1 MSFVSVVPPSIG
13 LPSHSPALMS
23 TLPPRHTSASSASSS
38 ASDASTRWWSLGTKR
53 PSLKNLLLA
62 LPSSSWSSRSTPTAT
77 TATEEAAAV
86 CDEAAPRATAVADDD
101 STVAAPVPST
111 RALPIDD
118 ASAAESAPVH
128 SATGAEVTDTVG
140 GGKTIDYWGSV
151 ALLVNN
157 VTGGGMVLFAQTF
170 QQAGWLLMLLC
181 LLVLM
186 VCCGLG
192 GLMLVECMAMM
203 PHNGRFTRRVEYTT
217 VMKHYCARPIYIA
230 ISVFYQLSL
239 TITNL
244 SLIVQSIQVM
254 DFTIAA
260 IAGKSCT
267 VPEFYPSFGF
277 HCLDPI
283 DGNIT
288 PFDSSVWCIPLGLYF
303 TALIVIP
310 LGLVN
315 LDDNIKVQKGAF
327 VSLCVILMV
336 WVGLLA
342 SNSPDSGRVPIIGPT
357 LSSVL
362 GVSLFNFAF
371 LSSVPSWVNEKRD
384 DVSIPKTLWTVLPL
398 SVVMFVV
405 MGWLGGTAFVWSEGS
420 SETLLDKV
428 KDVTTAGKL
437 GEVTFYM
444 FPIIVNLTSIPVIS
458 IFQRYNL
465 IKEGVCGLRMANFLA
480 VVLPWLLAIPL
491 YNGSGYQELA
501 NWGGVLVTSV
511 VNFIVP
517 IAVYIVAVRRR
528 EKEAVNVHH
537 LRELQPVAVTEAETQ
552 TSSEPSSAA
561 TASGVT
567 TEEVPS
573 GKKMVKKLSVSSA
586 VEWMRGLGAK
596 KDSGARDD
604 DSNNSSGLR
613 PSPMHHFNGN
623 PASSSF
629 SIASTHTSSDND
641 GELVAPTHSPDTPSR
656 AAPATSATPAVGSAS
671 NLSLSAQALRWAA
684 EADKQ
689 RAANSSSAASLSNSI
704 PRDAIQ
710 SASGSLRI
718 APPSTPT
725 APTSPLPSSH
735 PSQRNLLSGLTS
747 SFSARSLVD
756 EPGLEMTPVS
766 SAVRPDEKVDDDE
779 KVVVTDDFLDGIG
792 AIAVEEE
799 GQHDDDEQQDQQQSE
814 EDEEKVR
821 GASAGQ
827 YTPYA
832 SSSAGGSNLPAISE
846 SGHEQSVSQSVDAR
860 AVAALDLEE
869 RIRQE
874 EAADR
879 PYAAES
885 VVDLVA
891 DDERGRVWHVVKKEW
906 ESYRVPVAVVVLA
919 VMVVLSIL
927 ALEQQIQYSVENPG
941 W

>member
-1 MSFVSVVPPSIG
+1 MS
-13 LPSHSPALMS
+13 A
-23 TLPPRHTSASSASSS
+23 LPPRHASASSTLSVQQS
-38 ASDASTRWWSLGTKR
+38 AADSSTRWWSMGTKR
-53 PSLKNLLLA
+53 PSLKNLLLG
-62 LPSSSWSSRSTPTAT
+62 LPSSSWSSRSPPSAAIADEQSVSTAQPATVVDAASTADVAATDDEASATPLPATDDVTAT
-77 TATEEAAAV
+77 ADTADT
-86 CDEAAPRATAVADDD
+86 TA
-101 STVAAPVPST
+101 VPST
-111 RALPIDD
+111 ATDGEVV
-118 ASAAESAPVH
+118 ES
-128 SATGAEVTDTVG
+128 VG

-170 QQAGWLLMLLC
+170 QQAGWLLMVLC

-217 VMKHYCARPIYIA
+217 VMKHYCSRYVYIA

-260 IAGKSCT
+260 VAGRSCT
-267 VPEFYPSFGF
+267 VPQFYPTFAF
-277 HCLDPI
+277 ACPEPVQ
-283 DGNIT
+283 GNIT
-288 PFDSSVWCIPLGLYF
+288 PFDSSVWCVPLGLYF

-310 LGLVN
+310 LGLIN

-327 VSLCVILMV
+327 FSLCVILLI
-336 WVGLLA
+336 WVGLLS
-342 SNSPDSGRVPIIGPT
+342 SNSPDGGRVPVVGST

-405 MGWLGGTAFVWSEGS
+405 MGWLGGAAFVWTANSN
-420 SETLLDKV
+420 ETLLDKV

-437 GEVTFYM
+437 GEVTFYL
-444 FPIIVNLTSIPVIS
+444 FPIIVNLTSIPVLS

-465 IKEGVCGLRMANFLA
+465 VKEGVCGLRMANFLA

-517 IAVYIVAVRRR
+517 ITVYIVAVRRR
-528 EKEAVNVHH
+528 EKEATNVHH
-537 LRELQPVAVTEAETQ
+537 LRELQPATETDAQIQPQPSVESAITAAAAGAVQEAEQ
-552 TSSEPSSAA
+552 KPA
-561 TASGVT
+561 
-567 TEEVPS
+567 
-573 GKKMVKKLSVSSA
+573 GKKLVKKLSVSSA
-586 VEWMRGLGAK
+586 VEWMRSLGTK
-596 KDSGARDD
+596 KDSGSVRDD
-604 DSNNSSGLR
+604 DASDSGLR
-613 PSPMHHFNGN
+613 PSPMHHFTGN
-623 PASSSF
+623 AASSSF
-629 SIASTHTSSDND
+629 SIASTHTSSDTD
-641 GELVAPTHSPDTPSR
+641 SELVAPTHSPDTPSR
-656 AAPATSATPAVGSAS
+656 VATTASPTPATTSTSS
-671 NLSLSAQALRWAA
+671 NSSLSVQALRWAA

-689 RAANSSSAASLSNSI
+689 RATNSASAASLSNSI

-710 SASGSLRI
+710 PASGSLRL
-718 APPSTPT
+718 AR
-725 APTSPLPSSH
+725 APTPPAPSSPLPSSH

-747 SFSARSLVD
+747 SFSVRSLMD

-766 SAVRPDEKVDDDE
+766 SAIRPDEKVDDE
-779 KVVVTDDFLDGIG
+779 KVELADDFLDVG
-792 AIAVEEE
+792 AIQVEEV
-799 GQHDDDEQQDQQQSE
+799 GQHDDDEDDEQQQQQHE

-821 GASAGQ
+821 APGHDKSYASASAG
-827 YTPYA
+827 A
-832 SSSAGGSNLPAISE
+832 SLPAISE
-846 SGHEQSVSQSVDAR
+846 AVSEHSVSQSASG
-860 AVAALDLEE
+860 AAKAAAALDLEE

-874 EAADR
+874 QAADQ

-885 VVDLVA
+885 VVDLVT
-891 DDERGRVWHVVKKEW
+891 DDERGQVWHVVKKEW
-906 ESYRVPVAVVVLA
+906 EPYRVPVAVAVLA
-919 VMVVLSIL
+919 VMVVLSVL
-927 ALEQQIQYSVENPG
+927 ALEQQIQVSVENPG

>member
-1 MSFVSVVPPSIG
+1 MSAPD
-13 LPSHSPALMS
+13 HA
-23 TLPPRHTSASSASSS
+23 SATGV
-38 ASDASTRWWSLGTKR
+38 D
-53 PSLKNLLLA
+53 
-62 LPSSSWSSRSTPTAT
+62 TA
-77 TATEEAAAV
+77 
-86 CDEAAPRATAVADDD
+86 
-101 STVAAPVPST
+101 
-111 RALPIDD
+111 
-118 ASAAESAPVH
+118 ASAAAAQSRDDSVGPISSTSPVVAARADAVNETAAPTADASEAIES
-128 SATGAEVTDTVG
+128 VG

-186 VCCGLG
+186 ACCGLG

-203 PHNGRFTRRVEYTT
+203 PHNGHFTRRVEYNT
-217 VMKHYCARPIYIA
+217 VMKHYCSRPAYIA

-239 TITNL
+239 TVTNL
-244 SLIVQSIQVM
+244 SLIVQSVQVM

-267 VPEFYPSFGF
+267 VPQFYPSFGF
-277 HCLDPI
+277 SCPDPVS
-283 DGNIT
+283 GNIT
-288 PFDSSVWCIPLGLYF
+288 PFDPAVWCIPLGLYF

-327 VSLCVILMV
+327 ASLCVILLI

-342 SNSPDSGRVPIIGPT
+342 SNSPDSGRVPVVGGT

-371 LSSVPSWVNEKRD
+371 LTSVPSWINEKRD
-384 DVSIPKTLWTVLPL
+384 DVSIPKTLWTVLSL
-398 SVVMFVV
+398 SVVMFTV
-405 MGWLGGTAFVWSEGS
+405 MGWLGGTAFVWTAGS

-444 FPIIVNLTSIPVIS
+444 FPIIVNLTSIPVLS

-465 IKEGVCGLRMANFLA
+465 VKEGVCSLRMANFLA

-511 VNFIVP
+511 VNFVVP

-528 EKEAVNVHH
+528 EREAVNVHH
-537 LRELQPVAVTEAETQ
+537 LRELQPVTQ
-552 TSSEPSSAA
+552 TEINESAVEAA
-561 TASGVT
+561 TRATTAEEPPLSGR
-567 TEEVPS
+567 
-573 GKKMVKKLSVSSA
+573 KLVKKLSVSSA

-596 KDSGARDD
+596 KSFGAPDD
-604 DSNNSSGLR
+604 DSTDSSGLR

-629 SIASTHTSSDND
+629 SIASTHTSSDTD
-641 GELVAPTHSPDTPSR
+641 GEQPGPDTPSR
-656 AAPATSATPAVGSAS
+656 VVPAVKTAS
-671 NLSLSAQALRWAA
+671 SMSSLSTQALRWAA
-684 EADKQ
+684 EADRQ
-689 RAANSSSAASLSNSI
+689 RAANSATAAPLSTSI

-710 SASGSLRI
+710 SASGSLRL

-725 APTSPLPSSH
+725 APSSPIPSSH

-747 SFSARSLVD
+747 SFSGRSLMD
-756 EPGLEMTPVS
+756 EPGLEMTPAS
-766 SAVRPDEKVDDDE
+766 SARRPDEKVDEE
-779 KVVVTDDFLDGIG
+779 KVELADDFLDIG

-799 GQHDDDEQQDQQQSE
+799 GHHDDDEQQHDQQQYAE
-814 EDEEKVR
+814 DEDEEKVR
-821 GASAGQ
+821 VRAAAHDAPYASASAG
-827 YTPYA
+827 A
-832 SSSAGGSNLPAISE
+832 SLPAISE
-846 SGHEQSVSQSVDAR
+846 AGLEQSTSQSVSAR
-860 AVAALDLEE
+860 NAAALELEE
-869 RIRQE
+869 RIRAE

-885 VVDLVA
+885 VVDLVT

-906 ESYRVPVAVVVLA
+906 EPYRVPVAVAVLA
-919 VMVVLSIL
+919 VMIVLSVL
-927 ALEQQIQYSVENPG
+927 ALEQQIQFSVQNPG

>member
-1 MSFVSVVPPSIG
+1 MSLISVVPPAIG
-13 LPSHSPALMS
+13 LSNHPSAAMS
-23 TLPPRHTSASSASSS
+23 ALPPRHASVRSASSATTATSTIS
-38 ASDASTRWWSLGTKR
+38 AADTSTRWWSIGTKR
-53 PSLKNLLLA
+53 PSLKNLLLG
-62 LPSSSWSSRSTPTAT
+62 LPHGSSWSSRSAPTGAAADDAGS
-77 TATEEAAAV
+77 ATETAVVADADAIATDGNADAAATSNEAVQADGVEAADVTAAPATSNT
-86 CDEAAPRATAVADDD
+86 DEA
-101 STVAAPVPST
+101 
-111 RALPIDD
+111 D
-118 ASAAESAPVH
+118 A
-128 SATGAEVTDTVG
+128 VG

-170 QQAGWLLMLLC
+170 QQSGWLLMLVC

-203 PHNGRFTRRVEYTT
+203 PHNGRFARRVEYTT
-217 VMKHYCARPIYIA
+217 VMKHYCTRRFYIVIA
-230 ISVFYQLSL
+230 VFYQLSL

-260 IAGKSCT
+260 ITGGYSCT
-267 VPEFYPSFGF
+267 VPEFYPSLGF
-277 HCLDPI
+277 HCPKMV

-288 PFDSSVWCIPLGLYF
+288 VFDTSVWCIPLGLYF
-303 TALIVIP
+303 TALVVIP

-327 VSLCVILMV
+327 VSLCVIILI

-342 SNSPDSGRVPIIGPT
+342 SNSPVGDRVPVIGTT

-371 LSSVPSWVNEKRD
+371 LSSVPSWINEKRE

-398 SVVMFVV
+398 SVGLFVV
-405 MGWLGGTAFVWSEGS
+405 MGWLGGTAFEWADGS
-420 SETLLDKV
+420 NETMLDKV
-428 KDVTTAGKL
+428 RGVTTAGKL
-437 GEVTFYM
+437 GEVTFYL

-465 IKEGVCGLRMANFLA
+465 VKEGVCGLRMANFLA

-491 YNGSGYQELA
+491 YNGSGYQQLA

-517 IAVYIVAVRRR
+517 VAVYIIAVRRR
-528 EKEAVNVHH
+528 EKEMVNVHH
-537 LRELQPVAVTEAETQ
+537 LQDLQPVAAAEQITQ
-552 TSSEPSSAA
+552 AEPTLPTAA
-561 TASGVT
+561 VEQT
-567 TEEVPS
+567 TS
-573 GKKMVKKLSVSSA
+573 GKKLVKKLSVSSA
-586 VEWMRGLGAK
+586 VEWMRGLGSK
-596 KDSGARDD
+596 KGSGMRDD
-604 DSNNSSGLR
+604 DGNGSSGLQ
-613 PSPMHHFNGN
+613 PSPMHHFSGN

-641 GELVAPTHSPDTPSR
+641 GELSGPSHSPETPSR
-656 AAPATSATPAVGSAS
+656 APPVSAAAQATRSSLNPP
-671 NLSLSAQALRWAA
+671 LSSQALRWAA

-689 RAANSSSAASLSNSI
+689 RAANSASAASLSNTI
-704 PRDAIQ
+704 PRDIIQ

-718 APPSTPT
+718 ARSTTPT
-725 APTSPLPSSH
+725 APGSPVPSSH

-747 SFSARSLVD
+747 SFSAQGLLAP

-766 SAVRPDEKVDDDE
+766 SARRPDEKVDDE
-779 KVVVTDDFLDGIG
+779 VVEVTDDDFLGDIG
-792 AIAVEEE
+792 AISVEEE
-799 GQHDDDEQQDQQQSE
+799 GHHEDEDEQQHEEADQE
-814 EDEEKVR
+814 RVR
-821 GASAGQ
+821 VKGDGRH
-827 YTPYA
+827 TPYA
-832 SSSAGGSNLPAISE
+832 SASAGTSLPAIE
-846 SGHEQSVSQSVDAR
+846 EAGREPSVSHTASVTAS
-860 AVAALDLEE
+860 AALDLEE

-874 EAADR
+874 EAVDR

-891 DDERGRVWHVVKKEW
+891 DDERGAVWHVVKKEW
-906 ESYRVPVAVVVLA
+906 EPYRVPVAVAVLA
-919 VMVVLSIL
+919 VMVILSIL
-927 ALEQQIQYSVENPG
+927 ALEQQIQSSL
-941 W
+941 